1 MSADI
6 RRFFGKYRGKVLD
19 NVDPLML
26 GRIRPDVPNLSGM
39 LMNWAMPCVPYAGP
53 GVGFLCLPPIG
64 ASVWI
69 EFEGGDP
76 NSPIWVG
83 GFWDLPEELPT
94 APAPPERK
102 IWKTEF
108 TTLMLDDTPEE
119 GGLTVT
125 LTAPVA
131 PTVTTLSLDV
141 EGVRLTV
148 PDSTVRITPE
158 GVSVSV
164 PPAEAS
170 MTADVI
176 ALAIP
181 ATTITLDGASVVIEA
196 PEVVVGKD
204 GDD

>member
-1 MSADI
+1 MSADGHK
-6 RRFFGKYRGKVLD
+6 FFGKYRGKVLD
-19 NVDPLML
+19 NVDPLMM
-26 GRIRPDVPNLSGM
+26 GRIMPDVPSVPGM
-39 LMNWAMPCVPYAGP
+39 LLNWAMPCVPYAGP

-64 ASVWI
+64 AAVWI

-76 NSPIWVG
+76 DYPIWVG
-83 GFWDLPEELPT
+83 GFWELPEEMPT
-94 APAPPERK
+94 VPAIPERK
-102 IWKTEF
+102 IWKTDF

-125 LTAPVA
+125 LIEPVA

-141 EGVRLTV
+141 QGVRLTV

-164 PPAEAS
+164 PPVDVS
-170 MTADVI
+170 MTADSI

-181 ATTITLDGASVVIEA
+181 ATTITIDGESVVVET
-196 PEVVVGKD
+196 PDVLVGKD